1 MTLLYE
7 VNLTSKIM
15 RMVSDWLT
23 KGADE
28 LVAILVALAL
38 CVITTLS
45 ILIAYL
51 FQYLTTSE

>member
-1 MTLLYE
+1 
-7 VNLTSKIM
+7 M